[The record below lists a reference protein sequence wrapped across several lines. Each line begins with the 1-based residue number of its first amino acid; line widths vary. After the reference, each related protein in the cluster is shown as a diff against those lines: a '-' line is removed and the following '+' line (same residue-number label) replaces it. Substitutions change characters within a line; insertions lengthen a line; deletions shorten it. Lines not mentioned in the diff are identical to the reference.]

1 MGSDPQEHINSLR
14 CNVLRF
20 VRGKNRRVQRSK
32 SAKGRELKR
41 VRRGR
46 LRKKKGEGDK
56 KREKERKRDMNP
68 LGV

>member
-1 MGSDPQEHINSLR
+1 M
-14 CNVLRF
+14 
-20 VRGKNRRVQRSK
+20 QRSK

>member
-1 MGSDPQEHINSLR
+1 MDIDPQEPVNSLH
-14 CNVLRF
+14 CTILRF
-20 VRGKNRRVQRSK
+20 VRGKNRGVQRSK

-46 LRKKKGEGDK
+46 LRKKKEGEGDR
-56 KREKERKRDMNP
+56 KREMNP